1 MALFEHVLILKQS
14 LSTNELSNELQNHTN
29 LVSELSGN
37 VVYQESWGMRNLA
50 YPIKNNKKAFYEFM
64 NFEMPQKN
72 IDIMNSKLNLNENV
86 IRYLSIKVKSFSETP
101 TLMIKEKEQA
111 PVDKDTKNTSSSFDY
126 KDIPTLRKFISEKG
140 KITPRR
146 ISYISIKKQ
155 KDLSNAIKRARY
167 LALLPYTGR

>member
-14 LSTNELSNELQNHTN
+14 LSSNELSNELKNHTEM
-29 LVSELSGN
+29 LSELNGN

-64 NFEMPQKN
+64 NIEIPQEN

-101 TLMIKEKEQA
+101 TLMIKEKE
-111 PVDKDTKNTSSSFDY
+111 
-126 KDIPTLRKFISEKG
+126 
-140 KITPRR
+140 
-146 ISYISIKKQ
+146 
-155 KDLSNAIKRARY
+155 
-167 LALLPYTGR
+167 